1 MFWGSDDQMSTH
13 THTDEQYSNEDL
25 DEEPDEGV
33 VGHAVVHDSTKR
45 RIHRDRTG
53 HRWWGI
59 DFDLGDDEQTHV
71 YILEELLDSKSHL
84 LGSIWNMMM
93 MIILMLV
100 MMMMVVVVKKDG

>member
-1 MFWGSDDQMSTH
+1 MTRPNGGF
-13 THTDEQYSNEDL
+13 
-25 DEEPDEGV
+25 
-33 VGHAVVHDSTKR
+33 
-45 RIHRDRTG
+45 TG
-53 HRWWGI
+53 TGQDTAGDGNHLN
-59 DFDLGDDEQTHV
+59 FYLGDDEQTHV